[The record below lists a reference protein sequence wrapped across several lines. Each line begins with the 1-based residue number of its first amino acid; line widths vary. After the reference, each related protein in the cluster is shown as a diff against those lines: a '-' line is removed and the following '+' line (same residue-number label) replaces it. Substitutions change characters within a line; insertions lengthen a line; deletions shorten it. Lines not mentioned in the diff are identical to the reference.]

1 MTEGLSVEVR
11 VEARCPSPHAYLAL
25 DVLQQ
30 LRLAPLEVRVGPLAR
45 ARLSEGVVVERAH
58 PARVLRVTEVARQD
72 VLRQPLRVAYQDFS
86 TVR

>member
-1 MTEGLSVEVR
+1 MTEGLGVEVR
-11 VEARCPSPHAYLAL
+11 VEAPTPYLAL

-58 PARVLRVTEVARQD
+58 PARVLRVAEVARQD
-72 VLRQPLRVAYQDFS
+72 VLRQPLRVAHDNLCA
-86 TVR
+86 VR